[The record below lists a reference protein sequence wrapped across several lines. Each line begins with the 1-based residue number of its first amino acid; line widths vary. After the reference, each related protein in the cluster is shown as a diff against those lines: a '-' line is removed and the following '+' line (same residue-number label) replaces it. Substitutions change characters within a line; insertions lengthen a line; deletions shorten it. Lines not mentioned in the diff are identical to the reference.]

1 LNTQKHILV
10 TGANGQLG
18 MEFRALEKRF
28 HGSRF
33 LFTTREELPLNNL
46 GAIES
51 YFAKNAITHCIN
63 CAAYTAV
70 DKAETEIEEAFSINA
85 EAVGK
90 LAEACQSHKAI
101 FIHIS
106 TDYVFNGEGSNPYT
120 ETDPTSPVSIYG
132 SSKLKGEALAR
143 EYCEESIIIRTSW
156 VYSRYGKNFV
166 RTMMRLMAE
175 KESIGVVSDQFG
187 APTYAAD
194 LAAAILQIIEKFE
207 HPAAGIY
214 HYSNQGLISWYDFAL
229 AIKEI
234 SKSNCIVNPIESAA
248 YPTPAK
254 RPHYS
259 VLDTTKFRK
268 TFDINIPEWKESL
281 EKCMALLDAQ

>member
-1 LNTQKHILV
+1 MSTQKHILV

-18 MEFRALEKRF
+18 MEFRALEKNYP
-28 HGSRF
+28 GYRF
-33 LFTTREELPLNNL
+33 LFTTREELPVNDED
-46 GAIES
+46 AI
-51 YFAKNAITHCIN
+51 NAFFVKHAISHCIN

-70 DKAETEIEEAFSINA
+70 DKAETEPEEAFKINA
-85 EAVGK
+85 EAVKK

-106 TDYVFNGEGSNPYT
+106 TDYVFNGEGSSPYT
-120 ETDPTSPVSIYG
+120 ETDPTSPVSVYG

-143 EYCEESIIIRTSW
+143 EYCEETIIIRTSW

-166 RTMMRLMAE
+166 KTMMRLMAE

-194 LAAAILQIIEKFE
+194 LAEAILQIIRRFEK
-207 HPAAGIY
+207 PASGIY
-214 HYSNQGLISWYDFAL
+214 HYSNLGLISWFDFAR

-234 SKSNCIVNPIESAA
+234 SKSNCTVNPIETAA

-254 RPHYS
+254 RPYYS
-259 VLDTTKFRK
+259 VLETTKFRE
-268 TFDINIPEWKESL
+268 TFGISIPGWKESL
-281 EKCMALLDAQ
+281 EKCMALLNA

>member
-1 LNTQKHILV
+1 MSTQKHILV

-18 MEFRALEKRF
+18 MEFRALEKRYPAY
-28 HGSRF
+28 RF
-33 LFTTREELPLNNL
+33 LFTTREDLPVNDEN
-46 GAIES
+46 AIKA
-51 YFAKNAITHCIN
+51 FFTKNSITHCIN

-70 DKAETEIEEAFSINA
+70 DKAETEAEEAFLINA
-85 EAVGK
+85 ESVGK
-90 LAEACQSHKAI
+90 LAEACQSHKAL

-106 TDYVFNGEGSNPYT
+106 TDYVFNGEGSSPYS
-120 ETDPTSPVSIYG
+120 ETDPTSPVSVYG

-143 EYCEESIIIRTSW
+143 EYCEETIIIRTSW

-166 RTMMRLMAE
+166 KTMMRLMAE
-175 KESIGVVSDQFG
+175 KDSIGVVSDQFG

-194 LAAAILQIIEKFE
+194 LAEAILQIISRFEK
-207 HPAAGIY
+207 PSSGIY
-214 HYSNQGLISWYDFAL
+214 HYSNQGLISWYDFAR

-234 SKSNCIVNPIESAA
+234 SKSNCIVNPIETAA

-259 VLDTTKFRK
+259 VLDTTKFRE
-268 TFDINIPEWKESL
+268 TLGINIPGWKESL
-281 EKCMALLDAQ
+281 EKCMALLNA

>member
-1 LNTQKHILV
+1 LSTQKHILV

-18 MEFRALEKRF
+18 MEFRALEKRYP
-28 HGSRF
+28 GYRF
-33 LFTTREELPLNNL
+33 LFTSREDLPVNDVN
-46 GAIES
+46 AINA
-51 YFAKNAITHCIN
+51 FFDKNEITHCIN

-70 DKAETEIEEAFSINA
+70 DKAETETEEAFSINA

-90 LAEACQSHKAI
+90 LAKACQSHRAV

-106 TDYVFNGEGSNPYT
+106 TDYVFNGEGVVPYT
-120 ETDPTSPVSIYG
+120 ESDPTSPVSVYG

-143 EYCEESIIIRTSW
+143 EYCEETIIIRTSW

-166 RTMMRLMAE
+166 KTMTRLMAE
-175 KESIGVVSDQFG
+175 KESIAVVSDQFG

-194 LAAAILQIIEKFE
+194 LAEAILQIISRFEK
-207 HPAAGIY
+207 PASGIY
-214 HYSNQGLISWYDFAL
+214 HYSNLGLISWFDFAL
-229 AIKEI
+229 AIKQI
-234 SKSNCIVNPIESAA
+234 SNSNCVVNPIETAA

-259 VLDTTKFRK
+259 VLDSTKFRS
-268 TFDINIPEWKESL
+268 TFGIDIPDWKSSL
-281 EKCMALLDAQ
+281 EKCMTLLNQQ